1 MDAVL
6 GRLRRDRPGGPRGT
20 RVLLACLGV
29 AALIAIGLIAGR
41 GAGHDDEADQAAR
54 GGAAG
59 TTAAAAESSA
69 AAVSEAAPASSAA
82 AEVTYAAAE
91 SAAAVTA
98 AIPEAPPAGRDLP
111 VAPRIAQNGAITVRV
126 APADLDSTIDRIGQL
141 AEGAGGYVAGTE
153 ADLTGP
159 AGKGRAEVTVRVP
172 RDRYARMVER
182 FAGLGTVV
190 GPRVDERRPHAGLR
204 RHGEPAAARAA
215 RRGAPRRAARPGRDG
230 EPGARGAGAARRR
243 AAAHRDRP
251 GPARQPHPRD
261 RLRDDR
267 GAPGDGQ
274 RPRRSPTVVKKDDD
288 RPWGLRDALDDA
300 AHNLASTV
308 GALVRG
314 VGIAL
319 PFAVIALAIWLAVRI
334 VRRTS
339 RRREEREEVPTPA
352 AE

>member
-190 GPRVDERRPHAGLR
+190 ARESTSDDLTQDYVDTESRLRHAQLVEARLVALLDRAETVNQALAVQSRLDDVQLRIETDRGRLDNLTRVTDYATIAVRLVTANATAAV
-204 RHGEPAAARAA
+204 AAA
-215 RRGAPRRAARPGRDG
+215 
-230 EPGARGAGAARRR
+230 
-243 AAAHRDRP
+243 
-251 GPARQPHPRD
+251 
-261 RLRDDR
+261 
-267 GAPGDGQ
+267 
-274 RPRRSPTVVKKDDD
+274 TKKDDD

-339 RRREEREEVPTPA
+339 RRREEREEATPA